1 MEHIFQRAW
10 DELKDTAL
18 KDNELTEEEMHVIES
33 VMAGLERY
41 FILLTKINEEGTY
54 DEGDKHFL
62 LLTREKIWENAFQ
75 EALKD
80 NYLSNEEHMLLLKVG
95 ELMLELE
102 DMEY

>member
-10 DELKDTAL
+10 NELKETAL
-18 KDNELTEEEMHVIES
+18 QDNELTEEEMNVIQS
-33 VMAGLERY
+33 VMDGLERY
-41 FILLTKINEEGTY
+41 FILLTKINEEGSF

-62 LLTREKIWENAFQ
+62 LMTREKIWENAF
-75 EALKD
+75 ETALKD
-80 NYLSNEEHMLLLKVG
+80 NFLSNEEHILLMKVG